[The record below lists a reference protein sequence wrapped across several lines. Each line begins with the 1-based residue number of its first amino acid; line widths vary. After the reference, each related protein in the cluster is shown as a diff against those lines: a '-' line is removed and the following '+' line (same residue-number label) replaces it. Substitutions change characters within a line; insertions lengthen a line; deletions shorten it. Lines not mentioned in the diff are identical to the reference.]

1 MGELLPGLGRSDVAA
16 MRDVTPHEQAPI
28 AGQEDTVLLPGQ
40 LDQVVIAQVVVPE
53 SVEAQ

>member
-28 AGQEDTVLLPGQ
+28 AGQGDAVLLPGQ
-40 LDQVVIAQVVVPE
+40 LDQGVIAQVVVPE